1 MGEEEGGLG
10 MATQDPQSAVSI
22 LTYANGDADVT
33 ITGKGGTLTLTVSP
47 HGPTIA
53 VRDPERGQ
61 NPSKVVCSLKGNG
74 HLKGWFVEKKGDI
87 PRNDTLVFFPA
98 KKKRP
103 TQKRTT
109 KP

>member
-1 MGEEEGGLG
+1 MPAPER
-10 MATQDPQSAVSI
+10 TSAVSI

-33 ITGKGGTLTLTVSP
+33 VTGRGGTLTLTVSLD
-47 HGPTIA
+47 GPTIA

-74 HLKGWFVEKKGDI
+74 QLKGWFVEKKGDI

-109 KP
+109 NP